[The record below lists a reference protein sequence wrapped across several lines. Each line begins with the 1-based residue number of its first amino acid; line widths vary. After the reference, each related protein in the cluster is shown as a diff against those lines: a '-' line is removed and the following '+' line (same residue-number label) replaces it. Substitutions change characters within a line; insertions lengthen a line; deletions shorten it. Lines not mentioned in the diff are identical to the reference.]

1 MNTMQINNQNVL
13 FQVILTEDGQVVA
26 NYKKPENLGIE
37 QEKRLNEIAFEIFKE
52 MFVTA
57 ALTTSCNQIDL
68 KTAL

>member
-52 MFVTA
+52 MFVTS
-57 ALTTSCNQIDL
+57 ALTTSYNQMDL